1 MQQMIRIQ
9 QCPGGLVHLSIGAMT
24 VRLDQTSFLAVATV
38 IHAAATRLQQ
48 QSVTAEAPKLRVIN
62 GEQQ

>member
-38 IHAAATRLQQ
+38 IQAAANRLQQ
-48 QSVTAEAPKLRVIN
+48 QVVRTEAPQLRVIN
-62 GEQQ
+62 GDQK